1 MISNIQAIFY
11 TIIHVGSNTENESFI
26 TSTSRGSFLSL
37 SAAREE
43 LAKQISEEKSR
54 IPTEYDCEERGEDF
68 WMSYQDGFAAAAYT
82 RLEIVTTTLNLE
94 RSA

>member
-1 MISNIQAIFY
+1 MQTVLY
-11 TIIHVGSNTENESFI
+11 TIIHASSHPENRDFTAA
-26 TSTSRGSFLSL
+26 TSKGSFLSL

-43 LAKQISEEKSR
+43 LAKQISVEKAK

-82 RLEIVTTTLNLE
+82 RLEIVTTTLHLE